1 MQLTRFDRWL
11 RENFAY
17 ETHIKTLRPPEFVP
31 KGIQSIELPDVPG
44 VRHKHLFIA
53 RSTRSADEFI
63 NSLKDA
69 NLMFFTSIEDRTTWL
84 ARFVAPKNKSITWQ
98 FVWLVLSITSFY
110 FIGTVLYNLLSQPHV
125 QKMISEAFEVFKG

>member
-17 ETHIKTLRPPEFVP
+17 ETHIKTLRPPESVP
-31 KGIQSIELPDVPG
+31 KGIRAIQLPDVPG

-63 NSLKDA
+63 SSLKDA
-69 NLMFFTSIEDRTTWL
+69 NLMFFTSVEDRTSWL

-98 FVWLVLSITSFY
+98 FVWLVFASISLY
-110 FIGTVLYNLLSQPHV
+110 FIGTALYALLSQPDV
-125 QKMISEAFEVFKG
+125 QKMILEAIEVFKN